1 MNNLLVNILMGFS
14 ISKYWLS
21 KYHSNLLV
29 IPRVLR
35 FLLRQYKSFDP
46 SKLSFHLR
54 IALRSV
60 QHRLVFSAGQ
70 NILVRFSSYLLSSWY
85 KPTLNKKTRRIK
97 KIKRNQKKILKK
109 KNNKRRRKKL
119 KIVTNNLN
127 TNKAKKDSIALKLV
141 KLQLSLKPNFNFKI
155 NFSLEKY
162 IQGFFDK
169 ISETISNYKII
180 KDDEKRKLKIE
191 KIENERKEKILIEKQ
206 KKEEEELRVKLKE
219 QALKDEARLEKQ
231 RTKDI
236 KLFLRKEQALL
247 RIEQAEKQKQFL
259 KQLRLDKQ
267 IEKFRIREVKELERL
282 EKISLRE
289 KREDYTGLQ
298 ERIDKLKQK
307 YRIIRD
313 QKIRERVEALG
324 VKLQGDE
331 DRETLLVKEKE
342 YTLARQ
348 KIEFAL
354 ESFYRSASS
363 LVFQLNKR
371 HITRNMSIFR
381 CIDRRFE
388 TGEIFIKWDESQDE
402 EWLLLIYIKNNSPDE
417 GIVIEDKTN
426 PEKNLSHEFRNID
439 IFKASDTMVDSLT
452 QLIARARAKN
462 NN

>member
-1 MNNLLVNILMGFS
+1 MKKKQKK
-14 ISKYWLS
+14 SK
-21 KYHSNLLV
+21 
-29 IPRVLR
+29 
-35 FLLRQYKSFDP
+35 
-46 SKLSFHLR
+46 
-54 IALRSV
+54 
-60 QHRLVFSAGQ
+60 
-70 NILVRFSSYLLSSWY
+70 
-85 KPTLNKKTRRIK
+85 KKTKFKKKFLKSKKSKKSKKPFKKGKIVK
-97 KIKRNQKKILKK
+97 KIKKPKLKNFKK
-109 KNNKRRRKKL
+109 KTVNL
-119 KIVTNNLN
+119 KI
-127 TNKAKKDSIALKLV
+127 KKVQNESLILKLV
-141 KLQLSLKPNFNFKI
+141 KLQLSLKPQFNFKI

-162 IQGFFDK
+162 IQRFFDK
-169 ISETISNYKII
+169 ISESISSYKIL
-180 KDDEKRKLKIE
+180 KQDEKRRIKLE
-191 KIENERKEKILIEKQ
+191 KVENERKAKIAIEKE
-206 KKEEEELRVKLKE
+206 KKEEEALRVKLKE
-219 QALKDEARLEKQ
+219 QALKDEARLEKE

-236 KLFLRKEQALL
+236 KLFLRKEQAIL
-247 RIEQAEKQKQFL
+247 RIEQAEKQRQFL

-267 IEKFRIREVKELERL
+267 IEKFRIREVKELESL
-282 EKISLRE
+282 EKISLKE
-289 KREDYTGLQ
+289 KREDYAELQ
-298 ERIDKLKQK
+298 ERIDKLKEK

-313 QKIRERVEALG
+313 QKIKERVESLG

-331 DRETLLVKEKE
+331 DRETLLFKEKE

-388 TGEIFIKWDESQDE
+388 TGEIFIKWDESEDE

-426 PEKNLSHEFRNID
+426 PEKNFSHEFRNID

-452 QLIARARAKN
+452 QLIAKKRAKN

>member
-1 MNNLLVNILMGFS
+1 M
-14 ISKYWLS
+14 
-21 KYHSNLLV
+21 
-29 IPRVLR
+29 
-35 FLLRQYKSFDP
+35 
-46 SKLSFHLR
+46 
-54 IALRSV
+54 
-60 QHRLVFSAGQ
+60 
-70 NILVRFSSYLLSSWY
+70 
-85 KPTLNKKTRRIK
+85 KKKQKKIK
-97 KIKRNQKKILKK
+97 KIKS
-109 KNNKRRRKKL
+109 KN
-119 KIVTNNLN
+119 I
-127 TNKAKKDSIALKLV
+127 NKAKKVLKKRKKIFKKKSKKIRKKKPLSIKKKNYFPKIKKPQAESLALKLV
-141 KLQLSLKPNFNFKI
+141 KLQLLLKPQFNFKI
-155 NFSLEKY
+155 NFSLEKH
-162 IQGFFDK
+162 IQRFFDK
-169 ISETISNYKII
+169 ISETIADYKILKI
-180 KDDEKRKLKIE
+180 DEKRRLKLE
-191 KIENERKEKILIEKQ
+191 KIENERKVKIAIT
-206 KKEEEELRVKLKE
+206 KKKMEEEALRLKLKE

-298 ERIDKLKQK
+298 ERIDKLKEK

-324 VKLQGDE
+324 VKLQGNE
-331 DRETLLVKEKE
+331 DRETLLSKEKE
-342 YTLARQ
+342 YTLVRH

-371 HITRNMSIFR
+371 HVTRNMSIFR

-388 TGEIFIKWDESQDE
+388 TGEIFIKWDESEDE

-426 PEKNLSHEFRNID
+426 PEKNISHEFRGVD

-452 QLIARARAKN
+452 QLIARKRAKN

>member
-1 MNNLLVNILMGFS
+1 M
-14 ISKYWLS
+14 K
-21 KYHSNLLV
+21 KK
-29 IPRVLR
+29 
-35 FLLRQYKSFDP
+35 Q
-46 SKLSFHLR
+46 
-54 IALRSV
+54 
-60 QHRLVFSAGQ
+60 
-70 NILVRFSSYLLSSWY
+70 
-85 KPTLNKKTRRIK
+85 KKTKKNK
-97 KIKRNQKKILKK
+97 KIKKKIKKLNRLRRTKKFVKKRKKKLKK
-109 KNNKRRRKKL
+109 KFKTSNKRKLRNNPRKRGFF
-119 KIVTNNLN
+119 
-127 TNKAKKDSIALKLV
+127 KAKNVQKESLVLKLV
-141 KLQLSLKPNFNFKI
+141 KLQLSLKPQFNFKF

-191 KIENERKEKILIEKQ
+191 KIENERKEKIFIEKQ

-417 GIVIEDKTN
+417 GIIIEDKTN

-452 QLIARARAKN
+452 QLIARARVKN
-462 NN
+462 DN